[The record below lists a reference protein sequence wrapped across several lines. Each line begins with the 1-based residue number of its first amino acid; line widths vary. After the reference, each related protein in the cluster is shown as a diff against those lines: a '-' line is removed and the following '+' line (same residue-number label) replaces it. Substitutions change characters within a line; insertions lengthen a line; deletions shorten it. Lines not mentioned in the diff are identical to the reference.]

1 MLTERI
7 QVSTRSL
14 CVCLVLL
21 LALATLGGL
30 YFGAIQLQFFQM
42 NTQQQLIFYELRLPR
57 VLLSLLLGANL
68 AFCGAIS
75 QGLFRNALADPSLIG
90 VTAGASLGAGLVI
103 VGAISLNALTLE
115 LPMVA
120 IGAFCGGLVTVI
132 LVYQLATRLNNGS
145 VLMMLLVGIA
155 VTAFASAVTGLLD
168 FYADSE
174 QLRRLSLW
182 RMGGLQAADYSA
194 VVLSAIVLML
204 LFGCGFFYARTLDAL
219 LLGESEARH
228 LGVDVDKVK
237 LHLIVLIALG
247 TGTAVAIAGTIAFV
261 GLIVPHMLRVFV
273 GPGHRLLLPASAMG
287 GGILLSIADTCSRA
301 VLAPTELPVGLLTA
315 LLGAPFFVLLLRQ
328 NYVR

>member
-7 QVSTRSL
+7 HVSTRSL
-14 CVCLVLL
+14 YVCLVLL
-21 LALATLGGL
+21 LVLATLGGL

-42 NTQQQLIFYELRLPR
+42 NAQQQLIFYELRLPR

-75 QGLFRNALADPSLIG
+75 QGLFRNALVDPSLIG
-90 VTAGASLGAGLVI
+90 VTAGASLGASLVI
-103 VGAISLNALTLE
+103 VGAISLNTLILK
-115 LPMVA
+115 LPVVA
-120 IGAFCGGLVTVI
+120 IGAFCGGLLTVI
-132 LVYQLATRLNNGS
+132 LVYQLATRLNSGS

-194 VVLSAIVLML
+194 VGLAAVVLMF
-204 LFGCGFFYARTLDAL
+204 LFGYGFFYARTLDAL

-228 LGVDVDKVK
+228 LGIDVDKVK
-237 LHLIVLIALG
+237 LHLIVLIAFG
-247 TGTAVAIAGTIAFV
+247 TGTAVALGGTIAFV

-287 GGILLSIADTCSRA
+287 GGILLSVADTCSRT

-328 NYVR
+328 NYAR